1 MALTFYDT
9 NALLSLRE
17 SAFIEK
23 FACSHKTLEEIESIK
38 TSGKKDDETRYRA
51 RKVARA
57 FQDGNNYIVCNYP
70 YDRIVKELAARGLEV
85 TPDAIITTE
94 AYLLNSETDDVVF
107 VTDDV
112 NCYNIAK
119 NIFGL
124 KTETLN
130 SIKED
135 IYEGYIKISGTT
147 DEINEQMDVIDM
159 SKLYANEYIV
169 IDDKSIGK
177 TKEMRFDGK
186 KFVELKL
193 PPSGFIKG
201 KNSLQRCALDAL
213 NNKDID
219 IVAILGTYGSGK
231 SFLSMQM
238 GLYGV
243 NEKGYQSKILGVRE
257 ARGEGSAV
265 GYLPGEFEQKVGD
278 FFKPLEQ
285 QLKGGE
291 FELQSLK
298 QRGVLDVQ
306 IPYYLKGTTYDST
319 IMVVDEAE
327 DLTESQLRLV
337 GTRLGQNSRIF
348 FSGDYKQSL
357 INKTIS
363 NPLVK
368 MCDEFK
374 GSPNFACVFLDT
386 DVRSEA
392 SKMFA
397 TLFKQ

>member
-17 SAFIEK
+17 SAFTEK
-23 FACSHKTLEEIESIK
+23 FACSHKTLEEIENIK

-51 RKVARA
+51 RKVAHA
-57 FQDGNNYIVCNYP
+57 FQDGSNYIVCNYP
-70 YDRIVKELAARGLEV
+70 YDRVVNEIANRGLEV
-85 TPDAIITTE
+85 TPDAIITVE
-94 AYLLNSETDDVVF
+94 AYLLNSETNDVVF
-107 VTDDV
+107 ITDDV

-124 KTETLN
+124 HTETLN

-147 DEINEQMDVIDM
+147 DEINEQMEALDM
-159 SKLYANEYIV
+159 SKLYANEYVI

-177 TKEMRFDGK
+177 TKEMRFDGD

-306 IPYYLKGTTYDST
+306 IPYYLKGTTYDDT
-319 IMVVDEAE
+319 IIVVDEAE

>member
-17 SAFIEK
+17 SAFTEK
-23 FACSHKTLEEIESIK
+23 FACSHKTLEEIENIK

-51 RKVARA
+51 RKVAHA
-57 FQDGNNYIVCNYP
+57 FQDGSNYIVCNYP
-70 YDRIVKELAARGLEV
+70 YDRVVNEIANRGLEV
-85 TPDAIITTE
+85 TPDAIITVE
-94 AYLLNSETDDVVF
+94 AYLLNSETNDVVF
-107 VTDDV
+107 ITDDV

-124 KTETLN
+124 HTETLN

-147 DEINEQMDVIDM
+147 DEINEQMEALDM
-159 SKLYANEYIV
+159 SKLYANEYVI

-177 TKEMRFDGK
+177 TKEMRFDGD

-219 IVAILGTYGSGK
+219 IVAILGMYGSGK
-231 SFLSMQM
+231 SHLTMQM
-238 GLYGV
+238 SLYGV
-243 NEKGYQSKILGVRE
+243 NEKGNQSKILGVRE

-298 QRGVLDVQ
+298 QRGVIDFQ
-306 IPYYLKGTTYDST
+306 IPYYLKGTTYDDT

>member
-17 SAFIEK
+17 SAFTEK
-23 FACSHKTLEEIESIK
+23 FACSHKTLEEIENIK

-51 RKVARA
+51 RKVAHA
-57 FQDGNNYIVCNYP
+57 FQDGSNYIVCNYP
-70 YDRIVKELAARGLEV
+70 YDRVVNEIANRGLEV
-85 TPDAIITTE
+85 TPDAIITVE

-107 VTDDV
+107 ITDDV

-124 KTETLN
+124 HTETLN

-147 DEINEQMDVIDM
+147 DEINEQMDALDM
-159 SKLYANEYIV
+159 SKLYANEYII

-177 TKEMRFDGK
+177 TKEMRFDGD

-219 IVAILGTYGSGK
+219 IVAILGMYGSGK
-231 SFLSMQM
+231 SHLTMQM
-238 GLYGV
+238 SLYGV
-243 NEKGYQSKILGVRE
+243 NEKGNQSKILGVRE

-298 QRGVLDVQ
+298 QRGVIDFQ
-306 IPYYLKGTTYDST
+306 IPYYLKGTTYDDT

-374 GSPNFACVFLDT
+374 GSHNFACVFLDT